1 MPGATFEP
9 LDVVV
14 VPFPF
19 SDKSAVRRRP
29 ALVISGRAFN
39 LAHDQLI
46 LAMITSAAQSA
57 WPSDIALRDW
67 RAAGLAVACRLRF
80 KLFTLEKRLILRKV
94 GALGEA
100 DGHAIRTAMG
110 KTLALAEN

>member
-19 SDKSAVRRRP
+19 SDKSAVKRRP
-29 ALVISGRAFN
+29 ALVLSSRAFN
-39 LAHDQLI
+39 HAHDQLI
-46 LAMITSAAQSA
+46 LAMITSAGQSA
-57 WPSDIALRDW
+57 WASDILLREW

-80 KLFTLEKRLILRKV
+80 KLFTLETRLILRKV
-94 GALGEA
+94 GA
-100 DGHAIRTAMG
+100 IG
-110 KTLALAEN
+110 KVDRVAVSLALSQTLARAEI